1 MSLAVANQY
10 AKALMETVDRAGAV
24 LTPEAALSQ
33 FEAFSATLTEAP
45 ELRGV
50 MLSPA
55 ISREAKRRALGR
67 VGDLLGL
74 NPLIRNFIN
83 VISTRR
89 RVSLIPLIAAGFRA
103 QIDERNGIVRAQVH
117 VARPLNPAQ
126 QGELAAALG
135 RVTGKQVLC
144 EYTDDPSLIGGISVK
159 IGSTV
164 YDGSVQGQLESL
176 RRRLAASAH

>member
-10 AKALMETVDRAGAV
+10 AKALMETVARPGAR
-24 LTPEAALSQ
+24 LSPEAALTQ
-33 FEAFSATLTEAP
+33 LETFAATLAETP

-55 ISREAKRRALGR
+55 VSRDVKRRALGR

-74 NPLIRNFIN
+74 DPLLRNFLN
-83 VISTRR
+83 VIATRR
-89 RVSLIPLIAAGFRA
+89 RVSLIPLITAGFRA
-103 QIDERNGIVRAQVH
+103 QIDERNGVVRAQVSA
-117 VARPLNPAQ
+117 ARPLNPEQ
-126 QGELAAALG
+126 QDELASALG

-144 EYTDDPSLIGGISVK
+144 EYTVDPSLVGGLSVK

-164 YDGSVQGQLESL
+164 YDGSVQGQLEGL
-176 RRRLAASAH
+176 RRRLASSVH